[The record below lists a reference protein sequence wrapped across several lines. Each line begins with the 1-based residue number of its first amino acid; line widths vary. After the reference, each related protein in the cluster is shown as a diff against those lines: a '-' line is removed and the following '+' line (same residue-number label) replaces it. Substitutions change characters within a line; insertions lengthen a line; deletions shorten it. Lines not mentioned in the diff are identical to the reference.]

1 MLRKVQYISIL
12 LILWFS
18 LAGRTSTAETPQE
31 FKVKAGYLLNI
42 PKFADWPSSA
52 SGHPSFK
59 VCVIGE
65 TPLHEVLETMKGQRI
80 KNHPV
85 AIQKIQEITQADGCH
100 VLFIAVSE
108 RYRLQRLLPEAH
120 RLGIMT
126 ISDMRDFSKQGGM
139 VSLVSVN
146 NRITYDLNLVSA
158 RSAAISLSSQIL
170 KLAHDVIN

>member
-1 MLRKVQYISIL
+1 MLRKLLVISVL
-12 LILWFS
+12 LALWLS
-18 LAGRTSTAETPQE
+18 LDCSTCISETPQE

-42 PKFADWPSSA
+42 PKFADWPASA
-52 SGHPSFK
+52 SGHSSFK

-65 TPLHEVLETMKGQRI
+65 TPIHEVLENMKGQRI
-80 KNHPV
+80 KNRPV
-85 AIQKIQEITQADGCH
+85 AIQKIQEITQADACQ

-158 RSAAISLSSQIL
+158 RSAAISFSSQIL
-170 KLAHDVIN
+170 NLAHDVIN